1 MGGSYSFSQFHV
13 YHSILDIF
21 PELFLDKVYSVK
33 LSFAYNNNNVQSAG
47 LSPPLCGVS
56 QVCDLLDLLGGSEQ
70 PLQPSPA
77 LGSAAPPIPVST
89 PNTVGGDLLDLLGG
103 LEPTPIT
110 PGLTFT
116 YTHNELQKQETGR
129 DF

>member
-1 MGGSYSFSQFHV
+1 MH
-13 YHSILDIF
+13 L
-21 PELFLDKVYSVK
+21 
-33 LSFAYNNNNVQSAG
+33 NNVQSAG

-77 LGSAAPPIPVST
+77 LGSTAPPMPVST
-89 PNTVGGDLLDLLGG
+89 ANTVGGDLLDLLGG

-110 PGLTFT
+110 PGLTFRYIHT
-116 YTHNELQKQETGR
+116 KNYRNRKR
-129 DF
+129 CDF